1 MCASCPF
8 PYHTL
13 LTFFY
18 LSEFDATFHAVV
30 EEEVLKVPKKKKTSR
45 SVTPAKARKIL
56 RDGKIRGKKLTA
68 KQRRYFGAKAGKGK

>member
-1 MCASCPF
+1 
-8 PYHTL
+8 
-13 LTFFY
+13 
-18 LSEFDATFHAVV
+18 LSEFGATFHAVV
-30 EEEVLKVPKKKKTSR
+30 EEEVRKVPKRKKTSR